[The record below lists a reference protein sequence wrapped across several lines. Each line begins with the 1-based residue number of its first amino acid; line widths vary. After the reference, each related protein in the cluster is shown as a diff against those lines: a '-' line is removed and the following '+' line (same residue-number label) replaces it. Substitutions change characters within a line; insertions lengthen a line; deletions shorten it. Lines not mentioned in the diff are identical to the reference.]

1 MFSHQTVIGFLVFTA
16 VLLGCILVLEH
27 TLEPA
32 PAFADAS
39 SRAGS
44 LVVAT
49 AMITADQD
57 LLWVVNAHT
66 RRLVA
71 YGSDRNGRLAAL
83 ASMDLGLVFAGPI
96 PPPLRRQPVPRT
108 TPQTPPSQKP

>member
-1 MFSHQTVIGFLVFTA
+1 MFSHQTVIGFLLFTA

-27 TLEPA
+27 ALEPT

-49 AMITADQD
+49 AMIEADQD
-57 LLWVVNAHT
+57 LLWVVNVFT
-66 RRLVA
+66 RSLVA

-83 ASMDLGLVFAGPI
+83 ASVDLGLVFAGPSPI
-96 PPPLRRQPVPRT
+96 PLRRQQVPRT
-108 TPQTPPSQKP
+108 TPQPPPTPPP